1 MSISTDTLLLLLGIT
16 LMYST
21 PMIFAA
27 QGSVISEVSGV
38 VNIGI
43 EGMMTI
49 GAFTGAAIGYF
60 SGSPWL
66 GFICAGLAGAVF
78 GLIHAFASVTC
89 KADQTVCGIAMN
101 LIGPGL
107 ALFLSRVF
115 FDGATQTLPV
125 VNKIPKLFGIRG
137 LPGSLN
143 NLNVDVTTVLALVVS
158 IIMWYIFYR
167 TTWGLH
173 IRAVG
178 EHPAAADT
186 LGINVYKVRY
196 ACVIVSGMLAGLGGA
211 AMTLAIVP
219 QFMPTAISG
228 QGFIAIAAVIFGKW
242 TPHGGYLAC
251 LLFGFAQAL
260 TVVLGGG
267 RFAVPSEILAMLPYI
282 MTVLILILF
291 VGRSSAPKANGVP
304 YNKGSRV

>member
-1 MSISTDTLLLLLGIT
+1 MSDNALLLLGIT

-49 GAFTGAAIGYF
+49 GAFTGAAVGYF
-60 SGSPWL
+60 SGNPWI

-78 GLIHAFASVTC
+78 GLIHAFASVSC
-89 KADQTVCGIAMN
+89 QSDQTVCGIAMN
-101 LIGPGL
+101 LVGPGL
-107 ALFLSRVF
+107 ALFLCRIF
-115 FDGATQTLPV
+115 FEGATQTPPV
-125 VNKIPKLFGIRG
+125 TNKIPKLFPGG
-137 LPGSLN
+137 LEGNLN
-143 NLNVDVTTVLALVVS
+143 NLNVDMTTVLALIVS
-158 IIMWYIFYR
+158 ILMCIIFYG

-173 IRAVG
+173 LRAVG
-178 EHPAAADT
+178 EHPGAADT

-196 ACVIVSGMLAGLGGA
+196 ICVTLSGLLAGLGGA

-242 TPHGGYLAC
+242 TPHGSYFAC
-251 LLFGFAQAL
+251 LLFGFTQAL

-267 RFAVPSEILAMLPYI
+267 SFAVPSEILAMLPYVLTI
-282 MTVLILILF
+282 LILILF
-291 VGRSSAPKANGVP
+291 VGRASAPKANGVP
-304 YNKGSRV
+304 YKKGSRV

>member
-1 MSISTDTLLLLLGIT
+1 MSDRVLLLLGIT

-21 PMIFAA
+21 PLVFAA
-27 QGSVISEVSGV
+27 QGSVISEVAGV

-49 GAFTGAAIGYF
+49 GAFTGAAVAYMTGNPWIGF
-60 SGSPWL
+60 VA
-66 GFICAGLAGAVF
+66 AGLAGAFF

-89 KADQTVCGIAMN
+89 KSDQTVCGIAMN
-101 LIGPGL
+101 LVGPGL
-107 ALFLSRVF
+107 ALFMCRLI
-115 FDGATQTLPV
+115 FDGGTQTPPV
-125 VNKIPKLFGIRG
+125 PNKIPRLFSHG
-137 LPGSLN
+137 LAGSLN
-143 NLNVDVTTVLALVVS
+143 NLNVDMTTLIALIISVLMVIL
-158 IIMWYIFYR
+158 FYG

-173 IRAVG
+173 LRAVG

-186 LGINVYKVRY
+186 LGIDVYKVRY
-196 ACVIVSGMLAGLGGA
+196 TCVILSGALAGLGGA
-211 AMTLAIVP
+211 AMTLSILS

-242 TPHGGYLAC
+242 TPHGSYLAC

-267 RFAVPSEILAMLPYI
+267 AFSIPSEILAMLPY
-282 MTVLILILF
+282 VLTLLVLILF

>member
-1 MSISTDTLLLLLGIT
+1 MSDRALLLLGIT

-49 GAFTGAAIGYF
+49 GAFVGAAVGYF
-60 SGSPWL
+60 SGNPWL
-66 GFICAGLAGAVF
+66 GFICAGLAGALF

-89 KADQTVCGIAMN
+89 KSDQTVCGIAMN

-107 ALFLSRVF
+107 ALFLCRIF
-115 FDGATQTLPV
+115 FEGGTQTPPV
-125 VNKIPKLFGIRG
+125 TNKIPKLFANG
-137 LPGSLN
+137 LEGSLN
-143 NLNVDVTTVLALVVS
+143 NLNVDMTTVIALIVS
-158 IIMWYIFYR
+158 ILMCIVFYG

-178 EHPAAADT
+178 GHPGAADT

-196 ACVIVSGMLAGLGGA
+196 ICVIISGLLSGLGGA

-242 TPHGGYLAC
+242 TPHGGYFAC

-267 RFAVPSEILAMLPYI
+267 SFAVPSEILAMLPYV
-282 MTVLILILF
+282 MTILVLILF
-291 VGRSSAPKANGVP
+291 VGRASAPKANGVP